1 MEGLK
6 KVPFKDIYLGFYDGP
21 HATPKES
28 DNGAVFLG
36 IKNVTEDGR
45 LDLSDIRFIAE
56 NDLPKWTKRVTPKE
70 GDIVFSYEATLH
82 RYAIIPKGFRGCLG
96 RRMALVRTNPN
107 IVDNRFVLYYM
118 LSPLWRKEVERNILT
133 GATVDRIPL
142 TNVPSFRFQLP
153 PLLTQRRIASI
164 LSAYDD
170 LIENNLRRIKLLE
183 ELAHRTYEEWF
194 VRYRFPGHET
204 AVFDAETGLPKGWE
218 RKRAD
223 SLFNIK
229 IGKTPPRNEP
239 EWFTSSAK
247 GVKWA
252 SIKDINN
259 ASVFMSE
266 TAEGVTE
273 SAVKKFNMNLANEG
287 TVILSFKLTLGK
299 VTIVTEDMVTN
310 EAIAHFSFQEHS
322 VFKKSYVYCYLKA
335 FNYDT
340 LGSTSSI
347 GTAINSK
354 IVKALPFLVPEK
366 EVLNSFQELIEPVF
380 DELKNLLAQNLLLKQ
395 SRDILLPKLMS
406 GQLSLEGGG

>member
-1 MEGLK
+1 MSDLTSKIVDCEHK
-6 KVPFKDIYLGFYDGP
+6 TAPTQETGFP
-21 HATPKES
+21 SIRTP
-28 DNGAVFLG
+28 NIGR
-36 IKNVTEDGR
+36 GR
-45 LDLSDIRFIAE
+45 LLLE
-56 NDLPKWTKRVTPKE
+56 NVNRVSKETYELWTKRAKPKHP
-70 GDIVFSYEATLH
+70 DLILAREAPLGNV
-82 RYAIIPKGFRGCLG
+82 AMIPKNLDVCLG
-96 RRMALVRTNPN
+96 QRT
-107 IVDNRFVLYYM
+107 VL
-118 LSPLWRKEVERNILT
+118 LSPDSSKVDPAFLCYRLLSDELQNEMNARGGGSTVPHLNVKEIRELPLS
-133 GATVDRIPL
+133 IPD
-142 TNVPSFRFQLP
+142 LP
-153 PLLTQRRIASI
+153 TQRRIASI

-183 ELAHRTYEEWF
+183 ELAQRTYEEWF
-194 VRYRFPGHET
+194 VRFRFPGHET
-204 AVFDAETGLPKGWE
+204 AVFDAETGLPEGWE

-239 EWFTSSAK
+239 EWFTPSAE

-266 TAEGVTE
+266 TSEGVTE

-310 EAIAHFSFQEHS
+310 EAIAHFSFKEHS

-366 EVLNSFQELIEPVF
+366 EVLNSFQEVIEPVF
-380 DELKNLLAQNLLLKQ
+380 DELKSLLAQNLLLKQ

-406 GQLSLEGGG
+406 GQLRLEGGANAHN